1 MSRAD
6 AFTQSDITKRALET
20 EVDPAFIER
29 LAISARIPDLRE
41 NNSLTRSNTRC
52 APTMHVFLLPS
63 KNGRHAS
70 LPL

>member
-29 LAISARIPDLRE
+29 LAISARIPDSARE
-41 NNSLTRSNTRC
+41 QFAFRSNTRC